1 MAFNLVSP
9 NKKLS
14 QLIAQSW
21 LDGQRL
27 TIDKKF
33 LVDSGLFSA
42 EEAQYIE
49 EIQVDE
55 NPPGPPY
62 IGTVTMDKTGSL
74 QIYVPYPAR
83 PTEVEN
89 EPTDEQLTRWV
100 SSPLD
105 SEPYLPG
112 EINQWIPYS
121 CC

>member
-1 MAFNLVSP
+1 MTFNFVSP
-9 NKKLS
+9 NKKFS

-21 LDGQRL
+21 LDGQRI
-27 TIDKKF
+27 TIDKNF
-33 LVDSGLFSA
+33 LIENGLFSE

-49 EIQVDE
+49 EIQVDD
-55 NPPGPPY
+55 NPSEPPY
-62 IGTVTMDKTGSL
+62 IGTVTMSKTGHL
-74 QIYVPYPAR
+74 QLYVPYPLR
-83 PTEVEN
+83 PTGVED